1 MNCEHKY
8 QYQGTVYW
16 SGEYNLSGSGAH
28 ARIYGDRY
36 YCEKCLDTQIKNE
49 RIEGNDYNKP
59 LPGTLPK

>member
-16 SGEYNLSGSGAH
+16 SDKYPLPGSGAH

-36 YCEKCLDTQIKNE
+36 FCERCLETQIKNE
-49 RIEGNDYNKP
+49 RKEGNDYNKP
-59 LPGTLPK
+59 IPGTLPR